1 MSEKLSRP
9 LEELDPQKDWAEI
22 ATRLYLEGASDDE
35 VIKGIQITQ
44 SQFDH
49 YCQTVDAFRDLVERG
64 RSYAKAW
71 WLEQGR
77 KAVKEKNN
85 SFPQSLYAYSM
96 ANKYGWSNKQ
106 DKGAPTVDISLDK
119 AKDDLK
125 KALPEMAKLLGI
137 DLTTPVRKVIE
148 HGSDD

>member
-1 MSEKLSRP
+1 MSEKKFSRP
-9 LEELDPQKDWAEI
+9 LEELDPSKDWAEI

-35 VIKGIQITQ
+35 VIKALEITQ

-64 RSYAKAW
+64 RTYAKAW
-71 WLEQGR
+71 WIEQGR

-96 ANKYGWSNKQ
+96 ANKYGWSNKK
-106 DKGAPTVDISLDK
+106 DPGPVTLDIPLDK

-125 KALPEMAKLLGI
+125 KALPEMAKLLGLDI
-137 DLTTPVRKVIE
+137 AALTRKTIE
-148 HGSDD
+148 HGE